1 MVEDLTLSGQPYVI
15 TQNGEARMVMESV
28 ERYQEKENLVALLK
42 IIAIGEQDRLAGR
55 TQSLEEVRTLLAQDR
70 RDRR

>member
-1 MVEDLTLSGQPYVI
+1 MPTSSGL
-15 TQNGEARMVMESV
+15 R
-28 ERYQEKENLVALLK
+28 RHHHQEKEHLVALLK